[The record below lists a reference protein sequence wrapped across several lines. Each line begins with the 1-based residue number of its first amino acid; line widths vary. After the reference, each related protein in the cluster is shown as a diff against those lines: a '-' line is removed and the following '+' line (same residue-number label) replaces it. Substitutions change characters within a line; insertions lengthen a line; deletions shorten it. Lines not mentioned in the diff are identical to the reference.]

1 MKPLRL
7 LAILTACVFGVGCSD
22 NNALVYP
29 RMTHDVGTPTG
40 ATVVSQERLS
50 DKDLMLSDMSKR
62 FLLSYARRLCDG
74 EAAESLDRMIE
85 TSEAMLE
92 NMKLMNHNLEM
103 IFRAVTNC
111 STDQECAAEHARL
124 QEQIDARAK

>member
-1 MKPLRL
+1 MFTNL
-7 LAILTACVFGVGCSD
+7 LVLT
-22 NNALVYP
+22 
-29 RMTHDVGTPTG
+29 
-40 ATVVSQERLS
+40 
-50 DKDLMLSDMSKR
+50 MLSCVATNNTQESDS
-62 FLLSYARRLCDG
+62 SPEVTN

-92 NMKLMNHNLEM
+92 NMKLMNHKLEL

-111 STDQECAAEHARL
+111 STDQECEAEHTRL